1 MAGIYSDCSTHEII
15 IGAYWRRGYYRHSG
29 LVVVCTQGVDDFE
42 LAAFRDGGVNIT
54 GLRLVDVLNK
64 TVRDFLL
71 ERQSR
76 RRLNSLGDDPRRT
89 ITVSSSSSSSFPACT
104 TRCAYSAGARV

>member
-64 TVRDFLL
+64 TVRD
-71 ERQSR
+71 
-76 RRLNSLGDDPRRT
+76 
-89 ITVSSSSSSSFPACT
+89 
-104 TRCAYSAGARV
+104 